1 VATLLEILREL
12 LLALPLPLASAVLG
26 TAAIGGFLWLA
37 TFSRSNI
44 WILSRTWFITAVR
57 CVLVFLMLE
66 LNLVPRLLAWWMDD
80 LLTIFRESQGMT
92 QLLILMVW
100 MLFPFG
106 VLGGVA
112 ILLRAQDWVFNL
124 VRESPLIVWKS
135 RRILVFGTFGAFVLC
150 VFLKV
155 LGASGSIVLFFVAAA
170 TSLALVSPSLSAE
183 PTHRTF
189 RRWALPAVWLYYWGI
204 AGIALRYSWTGLI
217 LVAIPTLL
225 ITGAWL
231 FLAAGS
237 LFPLPVPDLHR
248 GSRTPRKMGS
258 IPIVEEQFQD
268 FVDMLR
274 YPQNRAARRQWF
286 AQRRVAVRC
295 LVTYALGT
303 NYSYYTVID
312 EKIRYRTEGERA
324 WLTAE
329 ERVVKR
335 VGGDPFGDFMAGPG
349 IVLTGCDHA
358 VVISSGTQ
366 FKGAKGP
373 GTVFIQYADAPA
385 QAIDLRP
392 HLCAFQVEA
401 WTKDGIAVKVLTFI
415 PFQIETGNET
425 PVLGKGYP
433 YHASAVY
440 KAVQAQLMVHE
451 TASQMPE
458 DVKPQLWYDIP
469 RTLAEPIMRE
479 LVSRYEFDQL
489 YAPFDLYDDFSEHPR
504 ARIVTEL
511 QEMLDA
517 ELETRGIQRVGG
529 GIGNIVPV
537 DEEVLAQRVR
547 AWRAKWIS
555 EIMQRQARGQSTRLR
570 LVERARAQAQTDIIL
585 SIGNR
590 MKQIR
595 DGGGDER
602 LDAVLSY
609 FTEVLEQLSGRKEL
623 RQLLPRD
630 MDAILEA
637 LRTAASDSVPV
648 GEERE

>member
-1 VATLLEILREL
+1 
-12 LLALPLPLASAVLG
+12 
-26 TAAIGGFLWLA
+26 
-37 TFSRSNI
+37 
-44 WILSRTWFITAVR
+44 
-57 CVLVFLMLE
+57 
-66 LNLVPRLLAWWMDD
+66 
-80 LLTIFRESQGMT
+80 
-92 QLLILMVW
+92 
-100 MLFPFG
+100 
-106 VLGGVA
+106 
-112 ILLRAQDWVFNL
+112 
-124 VRESPLIVWKS
+124 
-135 RRILVFGTFGAFVLC
+135 
-150 VFLKV
+150 
-155 LGASGSIVLFFVAAA
+155 
-170 TSLALVSPSLSAE
+170 
-183 PTHRTF
+183 
-189 RRWALPAVWLYYWGI
+189 
-204 AGIALRYSWTGLI
+204 
-217 LVAIPTLL
+217 
-225 ITGAWL
+225 
-231 FLAAGS
+231 
-237 LFPLPVPDLHR
+237 
-248 GSRTPRKMGS
+248 
-258 IPIVEEQFQD
+258 
-268 FVDMLR
+268 
-274 YPQNRAARRQWF
+274 
-286 AQRRVAVRC
+286 
-295 LVTYALGT
+295 
-303 NYSYYTVID
+303 
-312 EKIRYRTEGERA
+312 
-324 WLTAE
+324 
-329 ERVVKR
+329 
-335 VGGDPFGDFMAGPG
+335 
-349 IVLTGCDHA
+349 
-358 VVISSGTQ
+358 
-366 FKGAKGP
+366 
-373 GTVFIQYADAPA
+373 
-385 QAIDLRP
+385 
-392 HLCAFQVEA
+392 VEA